1 MPKRIFSLIICI
13 FVLFGITGCDNTD
26 KAYIYFNLPEKPQT
40 LDPQIAESDAE
51 LLIVRNI
58 YEGLLRKDKDG
69 KIVCGVAENYQ
80 KDGLTYTF
88 NLKKDAEWNNGEPLT
103 AYDFVFGFKRA
114 VLPETKSPFASRL
127 FAVKNAKEINGSKQ
141 NPESLGVT
149 AVDEHTLKI
158 ELSAEDEK
166 FEETLTTPVCMP
178 CNEEFF
184 LESGGKYGMF
194 KKNILSNGSYKLT
207 KWATDIFGIRLYRDD
222 NYKGDFKAKNA
233 AVFLS
238 QSQDK
243 TSSEVLLADDADMA
257 FIPANERQNL
267 KDTDFKIESH
277 DNICWFLTIS
287 NDIPSGIRKSFANL
301 SSGEVFQ
308 KDLTDGYSVANSVFP
323 PVLNS
328 GVVASGMQIYDLD
341 AAKALYSEEV
351 KKLENKKFPAVTL
364 YYYND
369 GFSKKIVT
377 DIVGHLQNNLGAFI
391 NIEEVSAPDVLESQ
405 LINQTY
411 KMSIFP
417 VSASSSETGE
427 YLQKFGI
434 KYNGQNLTDLQINL
448 LKSNNIVPLM
458 FQSTSLAYSKNL
470 SNVRFEHGN
479 GSLDFSF
486 IIKKAD

>member
-1 MPKRIFSLIICI
+1 M
-13 FVLFGITGCDNTD
+13 
-26 KAYIYFNLPEKPQT
+26 
-40 LDPQIAESDAE
+40 
-51 LLIVRNI
+51 
-58 YEGLLRKDKDG
+58 
-69 KIVCGVAENYQ
+69 
-80 KDGLTYTF
+80 
-88 NLKKDAEWNNGEPLT
+88 
-103 AYDFVFGFKRA
+103 
-114 VLPETKSPFASRL
+114 
-127 FAVKNAKEINGSKQ
+127 
-141 NPESLGVT
+141 
-149 AVDEHTLKI
+149 
-158 ELSAEDEK
+158 
-166 FEETLTTPVCMP
+166 
-178 CNEEFF
+178 
-184 LESGGKYGMF
+184 
-194 KKNILSNGSYKLT
+194 
-207 KWATDIFGIRLYRDD
+207 
-222 NYKGDFKAKNA
+222 
-233 AVFLS
+233 
-238 QSQDK
+238 
-243 TSSEVLLADDADMA
+243 LLADDADMA

-287 NDIPSGIRKSFANL
+287 NDIPAGIRKSFANL

-417 VSASSSETGE
+417 ISASSAEISE

-458 FQSTSLAYSKNL
+458 FQSTSLAYSNNL
-470 SNVRFEHGN
+470 SNVIFEHGN

>member
-1 MPKRIFSLIICI
+1 M
-13 FVLFGITGCDNTD
+13 
-26 KAYIYFNLPEKPQT
+26 
-40 LDPQIAESDAE
+40 
-51 LLIVRNI
+51 
-58 YEGLLRKDKDG
+58 
-69 KIVCGVAENYQ
+69 
-80 KDGLTYTF
+80 
-88 NLKKDAEWNNGEPLT
+88 
-103 AYDFVFGFKRA
+103 
-114 VLPETKSPFASRL
+114 
-127 FAVKNAKEINGSKQ
+127 
-141 NPESLGVT
+141 
-149 AVDEHTLKI
+149 
-158 ELSAEDEK
+158 
-166 FEETLTTPVCMP
+166 
-178 CNEEFF
+178 
-184 LESGGKYGMF
+184 
-194 KKNILSNGSYKLT
+194 
-207 KWATDIFGIRLYRDD
+207 
-222 NYKGDFKAKNA
+222 
-233 AVFLS
+233 
-238 QSQDK
+238 
-243 TSSEVLLADDADMA
+243 
-257 FIPANERQNL
+257 
-267 KDTDFKIESH
+267 
-277 DNICWFLTIS
+277 
-287 NDIPSGIRKSFANL
+287 
-301 SSGEVFQ
+301 
-308 KDLTDGYSVANSVFP
+308 ANSVFP

-351 KKLENKKFPAVTL
+351 KKLENKKFPTVTL

-458 FQSTSLAYSKNL
+458 FQSTSLAYSNNL
-470 SNVRFEHGN
+470 SNVLFEHGN

>member
-1 MPKRIFSLIICI
+1 MLKRIFSLIICV

-141 NPESLGVT
+141 NPDSLGVT

-184 LESGGKYGMF
+184 LGSGGKYGMF

-351 KKLENKKFPAVTL
+351 KKLENKKFPTVTL

-458 FQSTSLAYSKNL
+458 FQSTSLAYSNNL
-470 SNVRFEHGN
+470 SNVLFEHGN

>member
-1 MPKRIFSLIICI
+1 MPKRIFYLIICVFI
-13 FVLFGITGCDNTD
+13 LFGITGCDNTD

-141 NPESLGVT
+141 NPDSLGVT

-184 LESGGKYGMF
+184 LGSGGKYGMF

-351 KKLENKKFPAVTL
+351 KKLENKKFPTVTL

-458 FQSTSLAYSKNL
+458 FQSTSLAYSNNL
-470 SNVRFEHGN
+470 SNVLFEHGN